1 MKKTNLFETLNNE
14 ELSFIKGGTAKNLG
28 AVVNNNIVDDEDN
41 DDEEDEDN
49 DVFTF
54 TGIIGG
60 LNATSAT
67 ITP

>member
-14 ELSFIKGGTAKNLG
+14 ELKLIKGGASYNRRDDDCDG
-28 AVVNNNIVDDEDN
+28 IVDPDDEDDEMDED
-41 DDEEDEDN
+41 DDE
-49 DVFTF
+49 VIS

-60 LNATSAT
+60 LNATSTT